1 MTAMELIEELVP
13 LHVHS
18 MTSKNTS
25 VLHSCM
31 CRGFHQHI
39 LLWNSMS
46 RVLSSRVVMLGS
58 NPCLTTCASFSG
70 AWDKTDNGLYEPHW
84 TTFPIPTTVGY
95 LRHARKDVV
104 YNSCCKCKKATCI
117 GLSWCEAT
125 GQRNNTILHIMFH
138 NWTSYA
144 LYNWS
149 NITRW
154 NAWVCGASLRE
165 QHAAGGQQNSTVE

>member
-1 MTAMELIEELVP
+1 MGCLPWNSLPELVT

-18 MTSKNTS
+18 LTSKNIS
-25 VLHSCM
+25 VLHSYM
-31 CRGFHQHI
+31 CRGFHQHT

-46 RVLSSRVVMLGS
+46 RVLSSRVDIIGVKSTSHNL
-58 NPCLTTCASFSG
+58 CFFSG

-138 NWTSYA
+138 N
-144 LYNWS
+144 
-149 NITRW
+149 
-154 NAWVCGASLRE
+154 
-165 QHAAGGQQNSTVE
+165 